1 MAHFLINFRN
11 DDGVD
16 VYTIRVKAN
25 TFQNALTKGNEAFG
39 RWLFYHQSGNVNE
52 VRVRLIEQ
60 LNLELENGS
69 NN

>member
-1 MAHFLINFRN
+1 MALFEVFFTNSECEE
-11 DDGVD
+11 
-16 VYTIRVKAN
+16 VYQIRVKAN

-39 RWLFYHQSGNVNE
+39 RWCFYHRAGSITAVS
-52 VRVRLIEQ
+52 VRLIEQ